1 MASGRDVRDSAAGG
15 RQVVSFSYYPGCS
28 QLSSAREYGDSA
40 VAVAE
45 ALGIQLEPLPDWS
58 CCGASSAHM
67 TSRLLSLA
75 LPARNLARAR
85 ERGGDLV
92 VVCAACYH
100 NLKSTQR
107 ELLKDEDTAS
117 RVERIIGSDPRFRG
131 RIVHLL
137 DLLFEEVGLEGL
149 GEKVVNPLRGLKA
162 VSYYGCLMVRP
173 TEMMEGDNPDHPTRM
188 DRLLVTLG
196 AEVRPWSYKTD
207 CCGGS
212 LSLTRTDLVVGLVN
226 RLFEAAEEAGADS
239 LVTACPMCLANL
251 EMRQREGKLSFGH
264 EHDLPVFFFTELIGL
279 AMGMEEAEAWFS
291 KHLMD
296 PRPLLWR
303 NGVRTGGR

>member
-1 MASGRDVRDSAAGG
+1 MRTY
-15 RQVVSFSYYPGCS
+15 SYYPGCS
-28 QLSSAREYGDSA
+28 QLSSAEEYGDSA
-40 VAVAE
+40 VKVAG
-45 ALGIQLEPLPDWS
+45 ALGVRLEPLPDWS

-67 TSRLLSLA
+67 TNHLLSVA
-75 LPARNLARAR
+75 LPARDLAQAR
-85 ERGGDLV
+85 ELGKDLV

-100 NLKSTQR
+100 NLRSAR
-107 ELLKDEDTAS
+107 EELLQDEALAS
-117 RVERIIGSDPRFRG
+117 RVEEIIGSDPRFRG

-137 DLLFEEVGLEGL
+137 DVIYEEVGLEAL
-149 GEKVVNPLRGLKA
+149 RERVVNPLRGLKP
-162 VSYYGCLMVRP
+162 VSYYGCLMARP
-173 TEMMEGDNPDHPTRM
+173 RGMMEGDNPDHPTRM
-188 DRLLVTLG
+188 DELLSALG
-196 AEVRPWSYKTD
+196 AEVKPWSYKTD

-251 EMRQREGKLSFGH
+251 EMRQREGRLRFGH

-279 AMGMEEAEAWFS
+279 ALGMEEAEGWLS
-291 KHLMD
+291 KHLLD

-303 NGVRTGGR
+303 TGIPTGG

>member
-1 MASGRDVRDSAAGG
+1 MRTYG
-15 RQVVSFSYYPGCS
+15 YYPGCS
-28 QLSSAREYGDSA
+28 QFSSAEEYGDSA
-40 VAVAE
+40 VKVAE
-45 ALGIQLEPLPDWS
+45 ALGLRLEPLPDWS

-67 TSRLLSLA
+67 TNHLLSVS

-100 NLKSTQR
+100 NLKSAQKA
-107 ELLKDEDTAS
+107 LLEDEALAS
-117 RVERIIGSDPRFRG
+117 RVEKIIGSNPRFRG

-137 DLLFEEVGLEGL
+137 DVIYEEVGVEALRER
-149 GEKVVNPLRGLKA
+149 VVNPLRGLEP
-162 VSYYGCLMVRP
+162 VSYYGCLMARP
-173 TEMMEGDNPDHPTRM
+173 PEMMEGDNPDNPRRM
-188 DRLLVTLG
+188 DELLAALA
-196 AEVRPWSYKTD
+196 AEVKPWSYKTD

-212 LSLTRTDLVVGLVN
+212 LSLTRADVVVGMVN

-251 EMRQREGKLSFGH
+251 EMRQREGKLRFAH

-279 AMGMEEAEAWFS
+279 ALGMEEAEAWFS
-291 KHLMD
+291 KHLLD

-303 NGVRTGGR
+303 KGVATGSVRGLPGSGTVKARR